1 MGLRYRKSVKL
12 GPFRINFS
20 KSGVGWS
27 VGNKWARYTKKANG
41 GIRVTRT
48 IPGTGI
54 SYVEER
60 RPGGHISEPMP
71 PSVAEAPE
79 KADLLDTKS
88 RPSAGQSKR
97 RIVLAGAIIAAILVI
112 ALAVVLI
119 VNRPID
125 YSDNWRD
132 APSRRVVTSQNDG

>member
-41 GIRVTRT
+41 GIRITRT

-79 KADLLDTKS
+79 KADLPDTKS

>member
-79 KADLLDTKS
+79 KADLPDTQS